1 MEAIQPGSSTA
12 IRSPNAYETVSP
24 FTEDNR
30 YSYTSHELQPPESA
44 VIYDEPDITGITESH
59 GVLAQ
64 VQEPSRAE
72 AEYDEPILMSPTI
85 TNQTCSQPQKA
96 EEKSDDDDYKMIY
109 SNIPEEL
116 AHELE
121 QENSYIEIVQTDPPF
136 PSRSATIPKELDSI
150 TEISLENLDNLDP
163 KEVQLWMLLHMQ
175 KMVQKMEDVYGT
187 STSQPLSPRAG
198 KRPTTKPH
206 GKAKAPPPPS
216 SLDPPSE
223 AMKETDNEDIGS
235 EPTRQD
241 IYINLDTISE
251 AITESPPPPIPP
263 RTYQDAESHRR
274 RTHSDSKTGSQ
285 STEPAASRPD
295 HSRFYN
301 AQSQRSKTLPPVITT
316 TRPGPSLMLAQDTQ
330 VNQHQPKSRAG
341 KTRAL

>member
-12 IRSPNAYETVSP
+12 IRSPNTYETVSP

-30 YSYTSHELQPPESA
+30 YSYYTSHEPQPPESA

-59 GVLAQ
+59 GALAQ
-64 VQEPSRAE
+64 VQEPPPAE
-72 AEYDEPILMSPTI
+72 AEYDEPILMSPTT
-85 TNQTCSQPQKA
+85 TNQTCSQPQNA
-96 EEKSDDDDYKMIY
+96 ESHKEKSDDDDYKMIY

-121 QENSYIEIVQTDPPF
+121 REDSYVEIVQTNPPA
-136 PSRSATIPKELDSI
+136 PSRNVTIPKEMDSI
-150 TEISLENLDNLDP
+150 TEISSENLDNLDP
-163 KEVQLWMLLHMQ
+163 KEVQLWMLLQMQ

-187 STSQPLSPRAG
+187 SQPMSPRAS
-198 KRPTTKPH
+198 KRPTTKPYS
-206 GKAKAPPPPS
+206 KAKAPPPPS

-223 AMKETDNEDIGS
+223 VMKETDHEDTGS

-241 IYINLDTISE
+241 LYINLDTISE

-263 RTYQDAESHRR
+263 RTYQDVDSYRR

-285 STEPAASRPD
+285 RTESAASRPD
-295 HSRFYN
+295 HSRPYN
-301 AQSQRSKTLPPVITT
+301 AQSKSKTLPPLTT
-316 TRPGPSLMLAQDTQ
+316 ACPEPSPMLAQDIQ
-330 VNQHQPKSRAG
+330 VNQQQIG